1 MTANGEAD
9 GVGSLG
15 ALRSLAANATQVSEA
30 RIEAFLSR
38 QPELLGK
45 DLTVRFTHGN
55 LAAGASGGTLMFDL
69 DVASQGQA
77 ETREYVLRFDLGND
91 GIFSQVSLADQFAIM
106 RALRGEGL
114 PVPEVFWLDLSGEI
128 VPGAAALVMGRITA
142 LTPTIQYLQMG
153 PYVDAS
159 PPLREKMIG
168 ELMGFVA
175 KLHRVSATDIDVPAL
190 WSRGGA
196 GLYFIDR
203 EILWAQSE
211 LHTRFPEVEE
221 GERAELHTE
230 MRTTLDSVADLL
242 RRVAPQGLR
251 PTIIHGDPTFANTM
265 FDAEGNLVSMLDW
278 ELCHHGLPA
287 QDVSYFL
294 SAARVI
300 ASLGST
306 KADPPERDVAVA
318 AYEAAGGKLEHWDF
332 AAALS
337 TYRLATWGAIG
348 MRRMPREH
356 WAGQKLMWELQKSEL
371 MAAIEALG
379 ETVG

>member
-15 ALRSLAANATQVSEA
+15 ALRSLAANATQVSEQ

-38 QPELLGK
+38 QPELRRR

-69 DVASQGQA
+69 DVATQGQI
-77 ETREYVLRFDLGND
+77 ETRELVLRFDLGND
-91 GIFSQVSLADQFAIM
+91 GIFAQVSLADQFAIM

-114 PVPEVFWLDLSGEI
+114 PVPQVFWFDPGGEI
-128 VPGAAALVMGRITA
+128 VSGAAALVMGRITA

-153 PYVDAS
+153 PYADAS
-159 PPLREKMIG
+159 PALREKMIG
-168 ELMGFVA
+168 GLMGFVA
-175 KLHRVSATDIDVPAL
+175 RLHRVSATDLDVPSL
-190 WSRGGA
+190 WTRGGE

-203 EILWAQSE
+203 EILWAQRE
-211 LHTRFPEVEE
+211 LHTRFPPVEE

-230 MRTTLDSVADLL
+230 MRTMLDRVADLL
-242 RRVAPQGLR
+242 RRVAPQGLE
-251 PTIIHGDPTFANTM
+251 PAVIHGDPTFANTM
-265 FDAEGNLVSMLDW
+265 FDAKGNLISMLDW

-306 KADPPERDVAVA
+306 KADPPEREVAVA
-318 AYEAAGGKLEHWDF
+318 AYEAAGGTIEHWDF